1 MKKLLL
7 FIALSVAITFLPCDG
22 KSIVNEV
29 DASCDC
35 CCAFV
40 DCCDEDCC
48 EGDNVESSVYICT
61 GQYAK
66 AYHKSRNCRGLGNCR
81 GDIKQ
86 VSIEE
91 AKRMGRTPCGYC
103 YKR

>member
-1 MKKLLL
+1 MKKLI
-7 FIALSVAITFLPCDG
+7 FILVVLMGVISMAPSDS
-22 KSIVNEV
+22 KSFVNEV
-29 DASCDC
+29 NACCDC
-35 CCAFV
+35 
-40 DCCDEDCC
+40 EECC

-103 YKR
+103 YR

>member
-1 MKKLLL
+1 MKKLI
-7 FIALSVAITFLPCDG
+7 FILVVLMGVISMAPSDS
-22 KSIVNEV
+22 KSFVN
-29 DASCDC
+29 DANT
-35 CCAFV
+35 CCA
-40 DCCDEDCC
+40 CEDCC
-48 EGDNVESSVYICT
+48 EDDNVESSVYICT

-103 YKR
+103 YKH

>member
-1 MKKLLL
+1 MKKLI
-7 FIALSVAITFLPCDG
+7 FILVVLVGVISMAPSDSMTF
-22 KSIVNEV
+22 VNE
-29 DASCDC
+29 ANA
-35 CCAFV
+35 CCA
-40 DCCDEDCC
+40 CDDCC
-48 EGDNVESSVYICT
+48 ESDNVENTVYICT

-91 AKRMGRTPCGYC
+91 AKRMERTPCGYC
-103 YKR
+103 YK